1 MRLVSSRVG
10 SKITRRLFRHGVAQN
25 CTSFIS
31 ELSAIVLPPTSTDCL
46 PMPRYSSIRITA
58 VCWLSTIFLGSVRA
72 DAADRDIEFFERK
85 IRPVLVGRCYA
96 CHSAQAAAKKTL
108 RGGLLLDTRQGT
120 REGGDSGPAIVPG
133 KPTDSLLIAAI
144 RHETFKMP
152 PQSKLS
158 AEAIADFVKWIKLGA
173 PDPRTGS
180 VNALAGS
187 SLQEARKR
195 WAFQAPERPRLPK
208 VANTKWATSDID
220 RLLLAQLEANGITP
234 ASSSDKRTLIRRATY
249 DLLGLPPT
257 ADQVTAFLEDRGEG
271 DFSRVIDRLLDSA
284 DFGIRWAR
292 FWLDNVRYAQD
303 DPTCAANSNGAFSA
317 GPYRD
322 WVVKSLNCDLP
333 YDRFVR
339 LQVAGDLMRPKDDNL
354 FNVDALTATGMWG
367 LAHVVEGNDREK
379 VVADFVDEQLD
390 VLGRTFLGLTISCAR
405 CHDHKFDPIRQTDY
419 YALAGIFYS
428 SHSFKFDGESARKR
442 VRTQERAYPSKAK
455 QREFAP
461 LEKRLV
467 KVEQEIATLE
477 DKYDNPLELKKIRDE
492 LQAKLKEQPQTANQ
506 KSRVARRIKLLRDK
520 ETNLLADQAKSGWEI
535 DPPQLKTHAELVV
548 QRNGMRKKLGAFP
561 VRMVIRE
568 GPVPGTRHKASGDI
582 RLFIRGN
589 HLSLGQEV
597 ARDVPGVFGA
607 RGKMEIRG
615 SGRRALADW
624 LTQPEHPL
632 TARVMANR
640 VWQHLFGRGIV
651 ATPSNF
657 GKLGRPPTHPKLLD
671 YLATRFVQ
679 NGWSIKALI
688 REIMLSRAYQQSSRV
703 NAGNLARDPDN
714 RWFGRMNRKRLDA
727 ETLMD
732 TLGWHAGR
740 VKRSTKSM
748 PPGELVVNGRA
759 LFGEFSRDKPPTTL
773 DLFDGAN
780 PDLLVP
786 ARPDSTSAPQAL
798 YMLNND
804 KVTGAAAMLAQRAM
818 RLPAEVQRVNLLYLE
833 LFGRMPSPQ
842 ERKLAS
848 SVVSR
853 ARKTRRKFA
862 TNNTQIEKGVWNDL
876 CMAMICSNE
885 FLYVD

>member
-1 MRLVSSRVG
+1 
-10 SKITRRLFRHGVAQN
+10 
-25 CTSFIS
+25 
-31 ELSAIVLPPTSTDCL
+31 
-46 PMPRYSSIRITA
+46 MPRYSSIRIAA
-58 VCWLSTIFLGSVRA
+58 VCWLSTIFLGAVSA
-72 DAADRDIEFFERK
+72 NAADKGTEFFERK
-85 IRPVLVGRCYA
+85 IRPVLVERCYS

-108 RGGLLLDTRQGT
+108 KGGLLLDTRQGT
-120 REGGDSGPAIVPG
+120 RKGGDSGQAVVPG
-133 KPTDSLLIAAI
+133 KPADSLLIAAI

-152 PQSKLS
+152 PKNKLS
-158 AEAIADFVKWIKLGA
+158 KEVIADFVKWIKLGA
-173 PDPRTGS
+173 PDPRTGKAS
-180 VNALAGS
+180 ALAGI

-195 WAFQAPERPRLPK
+195 WAFQAPRMPKLPK
-208 VANTKWATSDID
+208 VANTKWAASDID
-220 RLLLAQLEANGITP
+220 RLLLAKLEASGLTP
-234 ASSSDKRTLIRRATY
+234 SSASDKRTLIRRATY
-249 DLLGLPPT
+249 DLIGLPPT
-257 ADQVTAFLEDRGEG
+257 ADQVTAFLKDKREDA
-271 DFSRVIDRLLDSA
+271 FARVIDRLLDSP

-303 DPTCAANSNGAFSA
+303 DPTCAANSNGAFSV

-322 WVVKSLNCDLP
+322 WVVKSLNRDLP
-333 YDRFVR
+333 YDQFIR
-339 LQVAGDLMRPKDDNL
+339 LQVAGDLMQPKDGKR

-405 CHDHKFDPIRQTDY
+405 CHDHKFDPVRQTDY

-442 VRTQERAYPSKAK
+442 VRIQERAYPTKAK

-461 LEKRLV
+461 LEKQLA
-467 KVEQEIATLE
+467 KVEKQIATLE
-477 DKYDNPLELKKIRDE
+477 DRYENPLELKKIRDE
-492 LQAKLKEQPQTANQ
+492 LKAKLEEQPQTPNQ
-506 KSRVARRIKLLRDK
+506 KARVARRIKFLRDK
-520 ETNLLADQAKSGWEI
+520 EMNLLADQKKGGWQI
-535 DPPQLKTHAELVV
+535 NPPQLKTHAKLVV
-548 QRNGMRKKLGAFP
+548 QRDGMKKKLGAFP
-561 VRMVIRE
+561 LRMVIRE
-568 GPVPGTRHKASGDI
+568 GPIPGTRHKASGDI

-589 HLSLGQEV
+589 HLSLGQKV
-597 ARDVPGVFGA
+597 TRDVPGVFVA
-607 RGKMEIRG
+607 RGIMKISG

-624 LTQPEHPL
+624 LTKPEHPL
-632 TARVMANR
+632 TTRVMANR
-640 VWQHLFGRGIV
+640 VWQRLFGRGIV

-671 YLATRFVQ
+671 YLAARFVQ
-679 NGWSIKALI
+679 NGWSIKTLI
-688 REIMLSRAYQQSSRV
+688 REIMLSRAYQQSSQA
-703 NAGNLARDPDN
+703 NARNLARDPNN

-748 PPGELVVNGRA
+748 PKWKLVVNARA
-759 LFGEFSRDKPPTTL
+759 LYGEFSRDKPQTTL

-804 KVTGAAAMLAQRAM
+804 KVTSTAAKLAQRAM
-818 RLPAEVQRVNLLYLE
+818 GMPSEIQRVNSLYLV
-833 LFGRMPSPQ
+833 LFGRTPSRQ
-842 ERKLAS
+842 ERDVALS
-848 SVVSR
+848 LVSQ

-862 TNNTQIEKGVWNDL
+862 TNKTQIEKGAWNDL

-885 FLYVD
+885 FLYID